1 MNLGKQS
8 QTEILKALKGALG
21 NLPLGEGQSTIVSD
35 IYLQPVL
42 GAGELYVFDDEDN
55 NLARVEVSEWVDAVP
70 EDFYSMV

>member
-35 IYLQPVL
+35 IWQYAL
-42 GAGELYVFDDEDN
+42 
-55 NLARVEVSEWVDAVP
+55 
-70 EDFYSMV
+70 